1 MNNLIFNNIASELKT
16 SMYAQASDSSLQVLQ
31 IDNDGSLKTAISN
44 SSLTVAVSNSITIA
58 NDSLTVAVNN
68 PITVA
73 NSITIANDSLT
84 VAVSNPITVANSIT
98 IANDSLTVAVS
109 NPITI
114 ANDSL
119 TVAVSNPITIANDS
133 LTVAVSNP
141 ITIANS
147 SISVNIIGNTF
158 TSSSV
163 LNTATS
169 GTGTIL
175 NNTDISTLRTASFLV
190 YNLGTNTLTVSL
202 QVSPTTNEADYITDP
217 SYSNFAVLGGGKQ
230 IITVSR
236 FARYTRLIYTL
247 GGTTAT
253 FSVYFNAQS

>member
-1 MNNLIFNNIASELKT
+1 MNNLIFNTVASELKT

-31 IDNDGSLKTAISN
+31 IDNDGSLKTVISN
-44 SSLTVAVSNSITIA
+44 SSLTVAV
-58 NDSLTVAVNN
+58 
-68 PITVA
+68 A
-73 NSITIANDSLT
+73 NS
-84 VAVSNPITVANSIT
+84 
-98 IANDSLTVAVS
+98 
-109 NPITI
+109 
-114 ANDSL
+114 
-119 TVAVSNPITIANDS
+119 ITIANDS

-163 LNTATS
+163 LNTAVN

-190 YNLGTNTLTVSL
+190 YNLGANTLTVSL

>member
-1 MNNLIFNNIASELKT
+1 MNNLIFNTVASELKT

-31 IDNDGSLKTAISN
+31 IDNDGSLKTVISN
-44 SSLTVAVSNSITIA
+44 SSLTVA
-58 NDSLTVAVNN
+58 
-68 PITVA
+68 
-73 NSITIANDSLT
+73 
-84 VAVSNPITVANSIT
+84 VANSIT

-119 TVAVSNPITIANDS
+119 TVAVSHPITVANSITIAKDSLTVAVSNPITVANSITIANDS

-163 LNTATS
+163 LNTAVN

-190 YNLGTNTLTVSL
+190 YNLGANTLTVSL